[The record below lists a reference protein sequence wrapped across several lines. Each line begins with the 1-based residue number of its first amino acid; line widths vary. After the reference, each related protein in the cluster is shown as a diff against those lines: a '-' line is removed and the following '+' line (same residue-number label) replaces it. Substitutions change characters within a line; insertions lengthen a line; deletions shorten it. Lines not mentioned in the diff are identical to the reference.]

1 MDRVEVFHGSVWR
14 RGWVRVLLTGQCYK
28 VCFVATE
35 EEHVFRHS
43 HVRRLKVWED
53 GAWHDGP
60 PKVATGEVSNKKADA
75 VMMNDETPP
84 PVITPQVTPIGNCN
98 PSFST
103 SSFI

>member
-1 MDRVEVFHGSVWR
+1 MDGALTRFLSFCSSVEVYKLMDRVEVFHGSVWR

-60 PKVATGEVSNKKADA
+60 PKVISISVSTFCQFWLTEA
-75 VMMNDETPP
+75 V
-84 PVITPQVTPIGNCN
+84 I
-98 PSFST
+98 
-103 SSFI
+103 

>member
-1 MDRVEVFHGSVWR
+1 M
-14 RGWVRVLLTGQCYK
+14 
-28 VCFVATE
+28 
-35 EEHVFRHS
+35 
-43 HVRRLKVWED
+43 
-53 GAWHDGP
+53 
-60 PKVATGEVSNKKADA
+60 ATGEVSNKKADA

>member
-1 MDRVEVFHGSVWR
+1 MTRSLNHDKNGET
-14 RGWVRVLLTGQCYK
+14 LTK
-28 VCFVATE
+28 AKTVA
-35 EEHVFRHS
+35 
-43 HVRRLKVWED
+43 
-53 GAWHDGP
+53 
-60 PKVATGEVSNKKADA
+60 VATGEVSNKKADA

>member
-60 PKVATGEVSNKKADA
+60 PKVATPSRGMKPKTMSSRKGHKACDSIP
-75 VMMNDETPP
+75 E
-84 PVITPQVTPIGNCN
+84 
-98 PSFST
+98 S
-103 SSFI
+103 